1 MNFETLGLREEN
13 NVLYVTIQNP
23 PINLFSGQM
32 VKELFML
39 SGSLMQRKDIGVV
52 VFDSADPDFFIAH
65 FDLEELEKAGDDPAS
80 QSKYPDINIMQS
92 VALNWQAIPQV
103 TIAKVNG
110 RVRGA
115 GLEFIQALDMRF
127 ASEDSLLG
135 FPEAGGGFLACG
147 GGATRTFISAGPARA
162 LEILLSGRDFTGTE
176 AERYNLINR
185 ALPADQ
191 LDAYVDD
198 LVARVSKV
206 LPEVV
211 ATHREVFKNFT
222 DPQAN
227 NFFAALN
234 SENVGFAAA
243 IEAGRVQAA
252 AAEQLKVGQTRE
264 VELDLPAS
272 LQKLNN

>member
-1 MNFETLGLREEN
+1 M
-13 NVLYVTIQNP
+13 
-23 PINLFSGQM
+23 
-32 VKELFML
+32 
-39 SGSLMQRKDIGVV
+39 
-52 VFDSADPDFFIAH
+52 
-65 FDLEELEKAGDDPAS
+65 
-80 QSKYPDINIMQS
+80 
-92 VALNWQAIPQV
+92 
-103 TIAKVNG
+103 
-110 RVRGA
+110 
-115 GLEFIQALDMRF
+115 
-127 ASEDSLLG
+127 G
-135 FPEAGGGFLACG
+135 FPESSGGFLACG

-176 AERYNLINR
+176 AERYNLINH

-211 ATHREVFKNFT
+211 AAHREVFKNFT

-234 SENVGFAAA
+234 SENVGFTAA

-252 AAEQLKVGQTRE
+252 AAGQLKVGQTRE

-272 LQKLNN
+272 LQKLND